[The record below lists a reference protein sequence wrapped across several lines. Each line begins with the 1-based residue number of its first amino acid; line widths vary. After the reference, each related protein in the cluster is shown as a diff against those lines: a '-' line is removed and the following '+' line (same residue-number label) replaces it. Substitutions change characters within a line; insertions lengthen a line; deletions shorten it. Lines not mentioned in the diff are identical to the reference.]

1 MFGFL
6 ASKSASENM
15 SSHRAIICPPELLL
29 LEPTAAHGTD
39 GRPSPCQVPHFK
51 REPTE
56 KKMPLACQVRLVRRA
71 VASCARS

>member
-6 ASKSASENM
+6 ASKCASENM
-15 SSHRAIICPPELLL
+15 SSHRAIIFPPELLL

-39 GRPSPCQVPHFK
+39 GRLSPCQVPHFK

-56 KKMPLACQVRLVRRA
+56 KIMLPRVSGAPGAPRRCQL
-71 VASCARS
+71 CT